1 MNQQYG
7 QDRRKG
13 SMWKG
18 IALLIAAVLVAGGYW
33 LWQQPAQQASEP
45 QPTASAPVTVSPPPL
60 AATPSTPA
68 IEHPLPAA
76 EPAVQDAPE
85 LPTLENSDG
94 PAREALAGAA
104 GDRLISEWLQ
114 STDLIR
120 RVVVTVDN
128 LPRESLPMPLR
139 LVRPVPGA
147 FATAT
152 AGDEKVLAPAN
163 YARYRPLLKLVQS
176 ISPHTLAEAYIRFYP
191 LFQQQYRSLGY
202 PDAYFN
208 DALVRAIDN
217 LNRTPDIREPIE
229 LVQPKVLYKF
239 ADPALENL
247 SIGQRM
253 MLRMG
258 PDNVVLAKQLLRA
271 FRQEITGR
279 APKP

>member
-1 MNQQYG
+1 MNQDYDQN
-7 QDRRKG
+7 RRKG
-13 SMWKG
+13 SMGMG
-18 IALLIAAVLVAGGYW
+18 IALLILAILVGAGYW
-33 LWQQPAQQASEP
+33 YWQRLAQQVEPPVPAASEP
-45 QPTASAPVTVSPPPL
+45 VTVGPPPL

-68 IEHPLPAA
+68 IEHPLPPS
-76 EPAVQDAPE
+76 EPAVPDAPE
-85 LPTLENSDG
+85 LPTLDHSDG

-104 GDRLISEWLQ
+104 GSRLVSEWLQ
-114 STDLIR
+114 NSELIR

-128 LPRESLPMPLR
+128 LPRESLPMSLR

-147 FATAT
+147 FATT
-152 AGDEKVLAPAN
+152 GSGEEKLLAPAN
-163 YARYRPLLKLVQS
+163 YARYTPLLKLAQA
-176 ISPHTLAEAYIRFYP
+176 INPRTLAEAYIRFYP
-191 LFQQQYRSLGY
+191 LFQQQYRALGY

-229 LVQPKVLYKF
+229 LVQPRVMYKF

-258 PDNVVLAKQLLRA
+258 PDNVVLAKQILRA
-271 FRQEITGR
+271 FRKEITGR